1 MKIKIVGLT
10 FDVVEVECIEHGS
23 AEIGRIDHL
32 NQKIYIK
39 KGLSK
44 ERKKVVLLHEAI
56 HCILEQFGFE
66 SEHDDEKLICT
77 LSTVICQWI
86 DDNKLFSL

>member
-44 ERKKVVLLHEAI
+44 ERKKSCYYMKPFIVYWNNLALRVN
-56 HCILEQFGFE
+56 
-66 SEHDDEKLICT
+66 T
-77 LSTVICQWI
+77 TMR
-86 DDNKLFSL
+86 N